1 MRLCFT
7 CSEWGGDPESGSPFP
22 CQSPHRTVETRT
34 TRYSACPHHH
44 YPWQSPDFAMPIRF
58 TPCDVQTMDGSVFNN
73 VVWSA
78 SGQAWISPSGYHF
91 PWTVEYWR
99 VR

>member
-1 MRLCFT
+1 MFQFECYLCHKKVDT
-7 CSEWGGDPESGSPFP
+7 EDCAIVSNQPICWSCWAAYNEE
-22 CQSPHRTVETRT
+22 
-34 TRYSACPHHH
+34 
-44 YPWQSPDFAMPIRF
+44 PWQSPDFAMPTRF
-58 TPCDVQTMDGSVFNN
+58 TPCDVQTMDGSVFSN